1 MSAVKLEVMYG
12 HLEGTAGK
20 FARDPSGYL
29 SITAGI
35 FRNHGLDVSWTHVQG
50 TEERYRRLE
59 SGRAQVSLVVGRA
72 SLQHFLDSRA
82 TRILGCAMNR
92 CPYYLMVEPSV
103 KQLKDL
109 KGKVVACREAPSRNA
124 PLAQTLQAR
133 AQLRLSE
140 DLKLQLPNSD
150 QDAFTLLVGGK
161 VQAALLPRP
170 FGFWAE
176 EKGFKRIS
184 DWPEVVDDPLP
195 ITIET
200 TQRLLNERGKEFE
213 AFLAAHREGLHYLKT
228 HRQEAIRMLEKQF
241 EHSPTFAAKTFDDY
255 LVCMDTH
262 LKVDFKQLEK
272 LLGQVAPATPGG
284 ARQVAADWIAPGALS
299 FG

>member
-1 MSAVKLEVMYG
+1 MYG
-12 HLEGTAGK
+12 HLEGTEGK

-29 SITAGI
+29 SIESGI

-59 SGRAQVSLVVGRA
+59 SGRAQLSLVVGRA

-103 KQLKDL
+103 KELKDL
-109 KGKVVACREAPSRNA
+109 KEKVVACREAPSRNA
-124 PLAQTLQAR
+124 PLARTFQER
-133 AQLRLSE
+133 AQLRLGE

-150 QDAFTLLVGGK
+150 QDAFTLLIGGK
-161 VQAALLPRP
+161 IQAALLPRP

-200 TQRLLNERGKEFE
+200 TQRLLSERGKEFE
-213 AFLAAHREGLHYLKT
+213 AFLAAHREGLHYVKAHRGKT
-228 HRQEAIRMLEKQF
+228 IRMLEKQF
-241 EHSPTFAAKTFDDY
+241 GHSPSFAAKTFDDY
-255 LVCMDTH
+255 LVCMDTQ

-272 LLGQVAPATPGG
+272 LLDQVAPATPGG
-284 ARQVAADWIAPGALS
+284 ARQVASDWIAPGALR
-299 FG
+299 FGDDVGIGC